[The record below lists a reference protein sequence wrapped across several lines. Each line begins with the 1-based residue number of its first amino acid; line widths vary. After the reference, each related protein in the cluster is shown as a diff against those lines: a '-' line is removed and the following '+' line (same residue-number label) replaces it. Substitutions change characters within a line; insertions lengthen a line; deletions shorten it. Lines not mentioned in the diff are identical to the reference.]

1 MITDNINIEWDINK
15 NIKNIKKH
23 NVSFEEAASVFFDE
37 EALMIPDPDHS
48 QQEERFLLLGYSEYA
63 KLLVVC
69 HCYRESNVIRIISAR
84 KANKRESN
92 TYYERCE

>member
-1 MITDNINIEWDINK
+1 MDNISFEWDTNK
-15 NIKNIKKH
+15 KRKYIIKH

-69 HCYRESNVIRIISAR
+69 HCYRESNVTRIISAR

>member
-1 MITDNINIEWDINK
+1 MDNINFEWDTNK
-15 NIKNIKKH
+15 NIINIRKH